1 MYEEKIL
8 RLIENDARLA
18 PETIAVML
26 DCDVDTIKAE
36 IKALEDNGT
45 IVRYRTLINWDK
57 SDRDF
62 ITANIELKV
71 TPQRGEGFDK
81 IAERIYQYPEVKS
94 VYLVSGGYDLGVVI
108 EGEDMRSVALFVA
121 EKLATMEHVVATAT
135 HFVLKKY
142 KSDGIILEDQCK
154 DERRLTTYEF

>member
-1 MYEEKIL
+1 
-8 RLIENDARLA
+8 
-18 PETIAVML
+18 
-26 DCDVDTIKAE
+26 
-36 IKALEDNGT
+36 
-45 IVRYRTLINWDK
+45 
-57 SDRDF
+57 
-62 ITANIELKV
+62 
-71 TPQRGEGFDK
+71 
-81 IAERIYQYPEVKS
+81 

>member
-26 DCDVDTIKAE
+26 GAEAEAIKAE
-36 IKALEDNGT
+36 IKAMEDKGT

-57 SDRDF
+57 SERDF
-62 ITANIELKV
+62 ITAIIELKV
-71 TPQRGEGFDK
+71 IPQRGEGFEK
-81 IAERIYQYPEVKS
+81 IAERIYQYPEVKD

-108 EGEDMRSVALFVA
+108 EGDDMKGVALFVA
-121 EKLATMEHVVATAT
+121 EKLATMEHVVSTAT
-135 HFVLKKY
+135 HFILKKY
-142 KSDGIILEDQCK
+142 KADGIILEDKCK
-154 DERRLTTYEF
+154 DERRMITL